1 MQYFMGQKKLLFLK
15 KKLDFW
21 SDSVIL
27 VYMIKN
33 KTTLKGFDDL
43 TFGQHGGFADGKAR
57 QARLTF
63 GQRDK
68 DNQDQFTIS
77 VVQNLNDGNGLYGHI
92 NDNTYEVAMWFQDR
106 DTMLPLTRFDDV
118 LGWQTPDQVTKLMH
132 QAQLNDFA
140 WVTLLH
146 QLRDDSRKELGLD

>member
-1 MQYFMGQKKLLFLK
+1 
-15 KKLDFW
+15 
-21 SDSVIL
+21 
-27 VYMIKN
+27 MIKKN
-33 KTTLKGFDDL
+33 TQLKGFDDL
-43 TFGQHGGFADGKAR
+43 TFGQHGGFAQGKAR

-77 VVQNLNDGNGLYGHI
+77 VVQNLNDGTGLYGHI
-92 NDNTYEVAMWFQDR
+92 DDNTYEVAMWFQNR
-106 DTMLPLTRFDDV
+106 DTMLPLAKYDDV
-118 LGWQTPDQVTKLMH
+118 LAHQTPDQVTKLMH

-146 QLRDDSRKELGLD
+146 SLRAERDKELELDS

>member
-1 MQYFMGQKKLLFLK
+1 MINY
-15 KKLDFW
+15 DIPNSV
-21 SDSVIL
+21 SDYQASAP
-27 VYMIKN
+27 KSN
-33 KTTLKGFDDL
+33 LKGFDDL
-43 TFGQHGGFADGKAR
+43 CFQTHPGFQDGKAR

-77 VVQNLNDGNGLYGHI
+77 VVQNINDGTGLYGHI

-106 DTMLPLTRFDDV
+106 SDMLPLSVSDDV
-118 LGWQTPDQVTKLMH
+118 LGWQTPVDITRLMH

-146 QLRDDSRKELGLD
+146 NIRDERRKELGLDD